1 VQGAH
6 AHGGRTLEHTDR
18 PVPVRRG
25 PPRVA
30 ASDSTAGRRQAL
42 IVFIGLAAAIL
53 VADQLVK
60 QWILASFQFQVPV
73 QVLGDYVRIVL
84 IHNNGGLFGMF
95 RDQATLFAIASVA
108 VMGGIVWFEARIGR
122 TSLLMTVT
130 LGLLLGGALGNLVDR
145 IRFGYVVDFVDMG
158 VGGWRWY
165 TYNVADSAISLSI
178 VLLLLMA
185 LLPMAERPG
194 QG

>member
-1 VQGAH
+1 MIG
-6 AHGGRTLEHTDR
+6 
-18 PVPVRRG
+18 
-25 PPRVA
+25 
-30 ASDSTAGRRQAL
+30 SDSTAGRRPAWP
-42 IVFIGLAAAIL
+42 VFVGLAAVVL

-60 QWILASFQFQVPV
+60 QWILANFEFQVPV
-73 QVLGDYVRIVL
+73 QVVGDYVRIVL
-84 IHNNGGLFGMF
+84 IHNNGGLFGLF
-95 RDQATLFAIASVA
+95 RDQATLFALASVV

-122 TSLLMTVT
+122 TSMLMTIT

-158 VGGWRWY
+158 LGGWRWY
-165 TYNVADSAISLSI
+165 TYNVADAAISLSI

-185 LLPMAERPG
+185 LLPIAERSG